1 MLHIISNLPISPSFL
16 ENTHSGD
23 TVIFTDN
30 AIFAVKQHN
39 PEIATLTQKAFRH
52 INLCVRK
59 ADLLI
64 KDISNSELLRGV
76 TILDETQYINATAED
91 FVIKSCN

>member
-1 MLHIISNLPISPSFL
+1 MLHIVSNFPISPSFL

-23 TVIFTDN
+23 TIIFTDN
-30 AIFAVKQHN
+30 AIFAVKHN
-39 PEIATLTQKAFRH
+39 NLETTLTQKAFSH
-52 INLCVRK
+52 INVCVRK

-64 KDISNSELLRGV
+64 KNISNSELLRGV
-76 TILDETQYINATAED
+76 TIIDEAQYLYATAED